1 MFSYR
6 RILEYSQHCIKK
18 MWLIHFPLNN
28 ILIFIFPLF
37 LFLFGLHETD
47 KDLQT
52 TDLKRKP
59 GPTTYKGLGRPSS
72 HFPSVLLKRTFFLIP
87 EWGVLSSLFIICCQ
101 KIMLSKRLLKY
112 RGLFDP
118 KCNLSRSHVFWD
130 CIVPLK
136 GKKIVALLLLRWVL
150 VLAAGSND
158 HLLLCSLYS
167 SGARA

>member
-101 KIMLSKRLLKY
+101 KIISILSF
-112 RGLFDP
+112 GLFIA
-118 KCNLSRSHVFWD
+118 KCSFD
-130 CIVPLK
+130 
-136 GKKIVALLLLRWVL
+136 KIPQNFYQSAFSGQWCPFPWALWFL
-150 VLAAGSND
+150 G
-158 HLLLCSLYS
+158 Y
-167 SGARA
+167 